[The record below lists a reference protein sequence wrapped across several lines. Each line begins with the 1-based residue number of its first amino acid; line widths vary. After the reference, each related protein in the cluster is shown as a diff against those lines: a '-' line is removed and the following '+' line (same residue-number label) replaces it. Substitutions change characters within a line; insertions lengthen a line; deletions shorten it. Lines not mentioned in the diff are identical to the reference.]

1 MNGAR
6 MQNDRFCQ
14 YDGKK
19 QQSGSCQKQFLPFSN
34 DSDDVEVSKMQQTN
48 TNKITLMDFIIWG
61 GFLIDE
67 EVLM

>member
-1 MNGAR
+1 

-48 TNKITLMDFIIWG
+48 TNKITLMDFII
-61 GFLIDE
+61 
-67 EVLM
+67 